1 MLGKEEQSQTCV
13 HLFVSQRLDHFSDT
27 QLQIRDVIPLSLY
40 QLADD
45 FGPLCHHLSQL
56 LLFLRGGGLS
66 GGALS
71 LWSHLFCETTTRSGE
86 MLCRGLLF
94 LQNIRCRVVVS
105 QTKGVGIFTVGP
117 GKSYVSS
124 SLDKDSINKMKP
136 SENYYYN
143 MS

>member
-1 MLGKEEQSQTCV
+1 MLGKEEQSQSCV

-40 QLADD
+40 QLPDD

-71 LWSHLFCETTTRSGE
+71 LWSHLFCETITRSGE
-86 MLCRGLLF
+86 MLCRGLF
-94 LQNIRCRVVVS
+94 
-105 QTKGVGIFTVGP
+105 
-117 GKSYVSS
+117 SS
-124 SLDKDSINKMKP
+124 KT
-136 SENYYYN
+136 YN
-143 MS
+143 AGLLLARQKA